1 MLTLLLKFVP
11 VIKFQCIFFI
21 ELNLYLVI
29 FVFHRM
35 LSLNIT
41 TTRWP
46 IRNLLRIAL
55 TRNGKTYDIFVV

>member
-1 MLTLLLKFVP
+1 
-11 VIKFQCIFFI
+11 
-21 ELNLYLVI
+21 
-29 FVFHRM
+29 M

-55 TRNGKTYDIFVV
+55 TRNGKTYDIFVVYGTLITRESEQTRSFVMAAIVFKGWCKMFM